1 MSQCSRNPRM
11 DLDRNSIE
19 TDAFDLHKAHGYD
32 KGKTWVGLLNFSEK
46 ENDGYNKSIYCPCFL

>member
-1 MSQCSRNPRM
+1 MSQCSLNPRM
-11 DLDRNSIE
+11 DLDRSIE

-46 ENDGYNKSIYCPCFL
+46 ESDGYNKSIYCPSFL